1 MEEKAVNNGVYLTFI
16 SEPEIQMPNKLNVF
30 REKGIGASQT
40 NFTEYLYGENNSYLT
55 TYESLNKKQNIS
67 DSIRNYN
74 IKNYYGIRPV
84 LKTDGLMSELIKQ
97 NGKVINESEVVL
109 GSYPIEIVTD
119 NRLIASL
126 KKLDFNW
133 SVYNIPIG
141 DNVTPCHTVMFNNEE
156 YVYIKNKDIFVKVNP
171 LIWYYDEASNCLVSK
186 DIITAF
192 YTKIGIND
200 FQKYGYNFMNQ
211 YLIRDILKN
220 NLISLTK
227 SVNLV
232 MKKDSSEMYLP
243 YDYDIDMDNEGKL
256 YSHDENEYNIN
267 IGENVT
273 LISINSL
280 QYTFKNSYKHNPIF
294 NITIKGD
301 NKRIHIH
308 AFDFASLGINS
319 KIHNLT
325 IDSTNV
331 DLESPMICI
340 GGYIDNVSLK
350 CDLNYFTSLFL
361 SGDVIGHNLLK
372 GSNLTIKYTSEK
384 ELLLFLNDIK
394 KVADLLKKNA
404 LKGNHIY
411 FGYKKTAYNCVSLDN
426 KDYNF
431 EANNLFEQIG
441 LADITLDGP
450 EINIEK
456 VEKIVGINFNLIHTP
471 DDEPQKE
478 ISKVNDEQVLSKEAE
493 HILDLAKEIM
503 SIDYIGIDKENV
515 REKVDEIIDEYNNLY
530 SKETKGLSLS
540 TNSALY
546 TNTVIKLENLRDTLY
561 HNFEKNVDYYDI
573 LDLIEI
579 MIKKLNDEEIELNYE
594 ILNDINTL
602 NIILKYSDDDQTKEE
617 LIFYLESERKSITDY
632 LLGKKELDYKNI
644 NEFVKKFRLFLM
656 PILTKVSG
664 NVSKI
669 DVIEQIKNYAINEMN
684 NKSLENKNNYIRVI
698 LTEINKVKED
708 ILKVDNSYTF
718 EEIDFSSFNTGNEI
732 IDYLDSLFIKYYGIY
747 LRLYDEKQKQN
758 IYERNL
764 IPKIY

>member
-30 REKGIGASQT
+30 REKGIGTSQT

-109 GSYPIEIVTD
+109 GSYPTEIVTD

-133 SVYNIPIG
+133 NVYNIPIG
-141 DNVTPCHTVMFNNEE
+141 DNVTPCQTVMFKNEE

-220 NLISLTK
+220 NIISLTK

-256 YSHDENEYNIN
+256 YSHDEKEYNIN
-267 IGENVT
+267 IGETVT

-331 DLESPMICI
+331 DLESPMICV
-340 GGYIDNVSLK
+340 GGYIDNVNLK

-372 GSNLTIKYTSEK
+372 GSNLTISYTSEK

-441 LADITLDGP
+441 LADIALDGP

-493 HILDLAKEIM
+493 HILDLAKEII

-540 TNSALY
+540 TNGTLY

-573 LDLIEI
+573 LDLIEN
-579 MIKKLNDEEIELNYE
+579 MIKKLNDEEVELYYE

-632 LLGKKELDYKNI
+632 LLGKKEIDYKNI
-644 NEFVKKFRLFLM
+644 NEFVKKFRLFLV
-656 PILTKVSG
+656 PILAKVSG

-669 DVIEQIKNYAINEMN
+669 DVIEQIKNYALNEMN

-698 LTEINKVKED
+698 LTEISKVKED
-708 ILKVDNSYTF
+708 ILKLDSSYAF
-718 EEIDFSSFNTGNEI
+718 EDINYSSFNTGNEI

-758 IYERNL
+758 VYKKNL

>member
-16 SEPEIQMPNKLNVF
+16 SEPEIEMPHKLNVF
-30 REKGIGASQT
+30 REKGIGAFQT

-84 LKTDGLMSELIKQ
+84 LKTDGLMSELIRQ
-97 NGKVINESEVVL
+97 NATLISNDEVVL
-109 GSYPIEIVTD
+109 GSYPTEIVTD

-126 KKLDFNW
+126 KRLDFNW

-200 FQKYGYNFMNQ
+200 FIKYGYNFMNQ
-211 YLIRDILKN
+211 YLIRDILKI

-331 DLESPMICI
+331 DLESPMICV

-361 SGDVIGHNLLK
+361 SGDVIKHNLLK
-372 GSNLTIKYTSEK
+372 DSNLTISYTSEK

-478 ISKVNDEQVLSKEAE
+478 ISKVNNEQVLSKEAE
-493 HILDLAKEIM
+493 HILDLAKEII

-573 LDLIEI
+573 LDLIEN

-644 NEFVKKFRLFLM
+644 NDFIKRFRIFLV

-684 NKSLENKNNYIRVI
+684 NKSLENKNNYISVI

-708 ILKVDNSYTF
+708 ILKLDNSYTF
-718 EEIDFSSFNTGNEI
+718 EEIDYSSFNTGNEI

-747 LRLYDEKQKQN
+747 LRLYDETQKQN
-758 IYERNL
+758 VYKKNL

>member
-1 MEEKAVNNGVYLTFI
+1 MEKAVNNGVYLTFI
-16 SEPEIQMPNKLNVF
+16 SEPEIEMPHKLNVF

-109 GSYPIEIVTD
+109 GSYPTEIVTD

-133 SVYNIPIG
+133 NVYNIPIG
-141 DNVTPCHTVMFNNEE
+141 DNVTPCQTVMFNNEE

-200 FQKYGYNFMNQ
+200 FIKYGYNFMNQ
-211 YLIRDILKN
+211 YLIRDILKI
-220 NLISLTK
+220 NLIRLTK

-256 YSHDENEYNIN
+256 YSHDEKEYNIN
-267 IGENVT
+267 IGETVT

-331 DLESPMICI
+331 DLESPMICV

-361 SGDVIGHNLLK
+361 SGDVIKHNLLK
-372 GSNLTIKYTSEK
+372 GSNLTISYTSEK

-493 HILDLAKEIM
+493 HILDLAKEII

-515 REKVDEIIDEYNNLY
+515 RKNVDEIIDEYNNLY

-573 LDLIEI
+573 LDLISSL
-579 MIKKLNDEEIELNYE
+579 IKKLNDEEVELNYE

-602 NIILKYSDDDQTKEE
+602 NIILKYSEDNQTKIE
-617 LIFYLESERKSITDY
+617 IITYLESERKSITDY
-632 LLGKKELDYKNI
+632 LCNKKEIDYKNI
-644 NEFVKKFRLFLM
+644 NDFIKKFRIFLV
-656 PILTKVSG
+656 PILAKVSG

-669 DVIEQIKNYAINEMN
+669 DAMEQIKNYALNEMN

-698 LTEINKVKED
+698 LTEISKVKED
-708 ILKVDNSYTF
+708 ILKLDSSYTF
-718 EEIDFSSFNTGNEI
+718 EDINYSSFNTGKEI
-732 IDYLDSLFIKYYGIY
+732 IDYLDSLFIKYYRKYIE
-747 LRLYDEKQKQN
+747 LYDEKQKQN
-758 IYERNL
+758 IYKKNL

>member
-16 SEPEIQMPNKLNVF
+16 SELEIEMPHKLNVF

-97 NGKVINESEVVL
+97 NCKVINESEVVL
-109 GSYPIEIVTD
+109 GSYPTEIVTD

-133 SVYNIPIG
+133 NVYNIPIG
-141 DNVTPCHTVMFNNEE
+141 DNVTHCQTVMFNNEE

-200 FQKYGYNFMNQ
+200 FIKYGYNFMNQ
-211 YLIRDILKN
+211 YLIRDILKI

-267 IGENVT
+267 IGENVI

-331 DLESPMICI
+331 DLESPMICV

-361 SGDVIGHNLLK
+361 SGDVIKHNLLK
-372 GSNLTIKYTSEK
+372 GSNLTISYTSEK

-493 HILDLAKEIM
+493 HILDLAKEII
-503 SIDYIGIDKENV
+503 SINYIGIDKENI

-540 TNSALY
+540 MNSALY

-573 LDLIEI
+573 LDLIEN
-579 MIKKLNDEEIELNYE
+579 MIKKLNDEEVELNYE

-602 NIILKYSDDDQTKEE
+602 NIILKYSEDNQTKIE
-617 LIFYLESERKSITDY
+617 IITYLESERKSITDY
-632 LLGKKELDYKNI
+632 LCNKKEIDYKNI
-644 NEFVKKFRLFLM
+644 NDFIKKFRIFLV

-669 DVIEQIKNYAINEMN
+669 DVMEQIKNYAINEMN

-708 ILKVDNSYTF
+708 ILKLDNSYTF
-718 EEIDFSSFNTGNEI
+718 EDINYSSFNTGNEI

-758 IYERNL
+758 VYKKNL

>member
-16 SEPEIQMPNKLNVF
+16 SEPEIEMPHKLNVF
-30 REKGIGASQT
+30 REKGIGAFQT

-84 LKTDGLMSELIKQ
+84 LKTDGLMSELIRQ
-97 NGKVINESEVVL
+97 NATLISNDEVVL
-109 GSYPIEIVTD
+109 GSYPTEIVTD

-211 YLIRDILKN
+211 YLIRDILKI

-227 SVNLV
+227 PVNLV
-232 MKKDSSEMYLP
+232 VEKDSSEMYLP
-243 YDYDIDMDNEGKL
+243 YDYDIDIDSEGKL

-267 IGENVT
+267 IDEKIDLTSFNA
-273 LISINSL
+273 LE
-280 QYTFKNSYKHNPIF
+280 YTFKNSYKHNPIF
-294 NITIKGD
+294 NITIKGN
-301 NKRIHIH
+301 NKIAYSH
-308 AFDFASLGINS
+308 ALDFVSLGINAR
-319 KIHNLT
+319 IFNIVIDVNNLVV
-325 IDSTNV
+325 NHPV
-331 DLESPMICI
+331 ICA
-340 GGYIDNVSLK
+340 GGYIDNANIR
-350 CDLNYFTSLFL
+350 CDLNQFATLYL
-361 SGDVIGHNLLK
+361 SGDVIGHNILK
-372 GSNLTIKYTSEK
+372 GSNLTINYTLET
-384 ELLLFLNDIK
+384 EVYAFLIDIK
-394 KVADLLKKNA
+394 KLVNVLKKNA
-404 LKGNHIY
+404 LKDKQIY
-411 FGYKKTAYNCVSLDN
+411 FDYKKVVYECVSL
-426 KDYNF
+426 KEEDYNF
-431 EANNLFEQIG
+431 NDNNLFKQLG
-441 LADITLDGP
+441 LATLTLNGP
-450 EINIEK
+450 TINKDK
-456 VEKIVGINFNLIHTP
+456 VEKIIGN
-471 DDEPQKE
+471 DENIFYTFEDKTLKE
-478 ISKVNDEQVLSKEAE
+478 ISNDSSLSKEAT
-493 HILDLAKEIM
+493 HILDLAKEII
-503 SIDYIGIDKENV
+503 SIDYIGINKESV

-540 TNSALY
+540 TNSTLY

-573 LDLIEI
+573 LDLIEN
-579 MIKKLNDEEIELNYE
+579 MIKKLNDEEVELNYE

-708 ILKVDNSYTF
+708 ILKLDNSYTF
-718 EEIDFSSFNTGNEI
+718 EEIDYSSFNTGNEI

-747 LRLYDEKQKQN
+747 LRIYDEKQKQN
-758 IYERNL
+758 VYKKNL

>member
-16 SEPEIQMPNKLNVF
+16 SEPEIQMPHKLNVF

-97 NGKVINESEVVL
+97 NCKVINESEVVL
-109 GSYPIEIVTD
+109 GSYPTEIVTD

-133 SVYNIPIG
+133 NVYNIPIG
-141 DNVTPCHTVMFNNEE
+141 DNVTPCKTVMFNNEE

-200 FQKYGYNFMNQ
+200 FIKYGYNFMNQ
-211 YLIRDILKN
+211 YLIRDILKI

-331 DLESPMICI
+331 DLESPMICV

-361 SGDVIGHNLLK
+361 SGDVIKHNLLK
-372 GSNLTIKYTSEK
+372 GSNLTISYTSEK

-493 HILDLAKEIM
+493 HILDLAKEII
-503 SIDYIGIDKENV
+503 SIDYIEIDKENV
-515 REKVDEIIDEYNNLY
+515 RKNVDEIIDEYNNLY

-573 LDLIEI
+573 LDLIEN
-579 MIKKLNDEEIELNYE
+579 MIKKLNDEEVELNYE

-602 NIILKYSDDDQTKEE
+602 NIILKYSEDNQTKIE
-617 LIFYLESERKSITDY
+617 IITYLESERKSITDY
-632 LLGKKELDYKNI
+632 LCNKKEIDYKNI
-644 NEFVKKFRLFLM
+644 NDFIKKFRIFLV

-669 DVIEQIKNYAINEMN
+669 DVMEQIKNYAINEMN

-708 ILKVDNSYTF
+708 ILKLDNSYTF

-758 IYERNL
+758 VYKKNL

>member
-1 MEEKAVNNGVYLTFI
+1 MEKAVNNGVYLTFI
-16 SEPEIQMPNKLNVF
+16 SEPEIEMPHKLNVF
-30 REKGIGASQT
+30 REKGIASSQT
-40 NFTEYLYGENNSYLT
+40 DFTKFLYGENNSYST
-55 TYESLNKKQNIS
+55 TYESLNKKQNTS

-84 LKTDGLMSELIKQ
+84 LKTDGLMSELIRQ
-97 NGKVINESEVVL
+97 NATLISNDEVVL
-109 GSYPIEIVTD
+109 GSYPTEIVTD

-133 SVYNIPIG
+133 NVYNIPIG
-141 DNVTPCHTVMFNNEE
+141 DNVTPCQTVMFNNEE
-156 YVYIKNKDIFVKVNP
+156 YVYIKGKDIFVKVNP

-200 FQKYGYNFMNQ
+200 FQKYGYNFLNE
-211 YLIRDILKN
+211 YLIRDILKI

-361 SGDVIGHNLLK
+361 SGDVIKHNLLK
-372 GSNLTIKYTSEK
+372 GSNLTISYTSEK

-471 DDEPQKE
+471 DDEPQKK

-493 HILDLAKEIM
+493 HILDLAKEII
-503 SIDYIGIDKENV
+503 SIDYIGIDKENI

-561 HNFEKNVDYYDI
+561 HNFEKNVDYYEL
-573 LDLIEI
+573 LDLISSL
-579 MIKKLNDEEIELNYE
+579 IKKLNDEEVELNYE

-602 NIILKYSDDDQTKEE
+602 NIILKYSEDNQTKIE
-617 LIFYLESERKSITDY
+617 IITYLESERKSITDY
-632 LLGKKELDYKNI
+632 LCNKKEIDYKNI
-644 NEFVKKFRLFLM
+644 NDFIKKFRIFLV

-669 DVIEQIKNYAINEMN
+669 DVMEQIKNYAINEMN

-698 LTEINKVKED
+698 LTEINNVKED
-708 ILKVDNSYTF
+708 ILKLDNSYTF

-732 IDYLDSLFIKYYGIY
+732 IDYLDSLFIKYYRKYIE
-747 LRLYDEKQKQN
+747 LYDEMQKQN
-758 IYERNL
+758 VYERNL

>member
-16 SEPEIQMPNKLNVF
+16 SEQEIEMPNKLNVF
-30 REKGIGASQT
+30 REKGIDASQT

-109 GSYPIEIVTD
+109 GSYPTEIVTD

-133 SVYNIPIG
+133 NVYNIPIG
-141 DNVTPCHTVMFNNEE
+141 DNVTPCQTVMFNNEE

-200 FQKYGYNFMNQ
+200 FIKYGYNFMNQ

-220 NLISLTK
+220 NIISLTK

-256 YSHDENEYNIN
+256 YSHDEKEYNIN
-267 IGENVT
+267 IGETVT

-331 DLESPMICI
+331 DLESPMICV

-361 SGDVIGHNLLK
+361 SGDVIKHNLLK
-372 GSNLTIKYTSEK
+372 GSNLTISYTSEK

-411 FGYKKTAYNCVSLDN
+411 FGYKKIAYNCVSLDN

-456 VEKIVGINFNLIHTP
+456 VEKIIGVNFNLIHTP

-478 ISKVNDEQVLSKEAE
+478 ISNDSSLSKEAT
-493 HILDLAKEIM
+493 HILDLAKEIV
-503 SIDYIGIDKENV
+503 SIDYVGLDKDDV
-515 REKVDEIIDEYNNLY
+515 KRKVDAIIDEYNNLY
-530 SKETKGLSLS
+530 SKKEIGLSLS
-540 TNSALY
+540 TNNVLY
-546 TNTVIKLENLRDTLY
+546 TNTILKLENLKDTLY
-561 HNFEKNVDYYDI
+561 NNFEKNINYYDI
-573 LDLIEI
+573 LDLIES
-579 MIKKLNDEEIELNYE
+579 MIKKLNGEEIKLNYE
-594 ILNDINTL
+594 ILKDLDTL
-602 NIILKYSDDDQTKEE
+602 VNILKYSKD
-617 LIFYLESERKSITDY
+617 
-632 LLGKKELDYKNI
+632 
-644 NEFVKKFRLFLM
+644 
-656 PILTKVSG
+656 
-664 NVSKI
+664 
-669 DVIEQIKNYAINEMN
+669 
-684 NKSLENKNNYIRVI
+684 ENAK
-698 LTEINKVKED
+698 
-708 ILKVDNSYTF
+708 
-718 EEIDFSSFNTGNEI
+718 NEI
-732 IDYLDSLFIKYYGIY
+732 IS
-747 LRLYDEKQKQN
+747 
-758 IYERNL
+758 
-764 IPKIY
+764 

>member
-109 GSYPIEIVTD
+109 GSYPTEIVTD

-133 SVYNIPIG
+133 SVYNIPNG

-243 YDYDIDMDNEGKL
+243 YDYDIDIDNEGKL

-708 ILKVDNSYTF
+708 ILKLDNSYTF

-758 IYERNL
+758 IYKKNL

>member
-1 MEEKAVNNGVYLTFI
+1 MEKAVNNGVYLTFI
-16 SEPEIQMPNKLNVF
+16 LEPEIQMPNKLNVF

-55 TYESLNKKQNIS
+55 TYESLNKKQNTS

-109 GSYPIEIVTD
+109 GSYPTEIVTD

-133 SVYNIPIG
+133 NVYNIPIG
-141 DNVTPCHTVMFNNEE
+141 DNVTPCQTVIFNNEE

-200 FQKYGYNFMNQ
+200 FIKYGYNFMNQ
-211 YLIRDILKN
+211 YLIRDILKI

-267 IGENVT
+267 IGENVN

-331 DLESPMICI
+331 DLESPMICV

-361 SGDVIGHNLLK
+361 SGDVIKHNLLK
-372 GSNLTIKYTSEK
+372 GSNLTISYTSEK

-493 HILDLAKEIM
+493 HILDLAKEII
-503 SIDYIGIDKENV
+503 SIDYIGIDKENI

-530 SKETKGLSLS
+530 SKETKGLALS

-573 LDLIEI
+573 LDLISSL
-579 MIKKLNDEEIELNYE
+579 IKKLNDEELELNYE

-602 NIILKYSDDDQTKEE
+602 NIILKYSEDNQTKIE
-617 LIFYLESERKSITDY
+617 IITYLESERKSITDY
-632 LLGKKELDYKNI
+632 LCNKKEIDYKNI
-644 NEFVKKFRLFLM
+644 NEFVKKFRLFLV
-656 PILTKVSG
+656 PILAKVSG

-669 DVIEQIKNYAINEMN
+669 DVMEQIKNYALNEMN

-698 LTEINKVKED
+698 LTEISKVKED
-708 ILKVDNSYTF
+708 ILKLDSSYTF
-718 EEIDFSSFNTGNEI
+718 EDINYSSFNTGNEI

-747 LRLYDEKQKQN
+747 LRLSDEKQKQN
-758 IYERNL
+758 VYKKNL

>member
-16 SEPEIQMPNKLNVF
+16 SELEIEMPHKLNVF

-97 NGKVINESEVVL
+97 NCKVINESEVVL
-109 GSYPIEIVTD
+109 GSYPTEIVTD

-133 SVYNIPIG
+133 NVYNIPIG
-141 DNVTPCHTVMFNNEE
+141 DNVTHCQTVMFNNEE

-200 FQKYGYNFMNQ
+200 FIKYGYNFMNQ
-211 YLIRDILKN
+211 YLIRDILKI

-267 IGENVT
+267 IGENVI

-331 DLESPMICI
+331 DLESPMICV

-361 SGDVIGHNLLK
+361 SGDVIKHNLLK
-372 GSNLTIKYTSEK
+372 GSNLTISYTSEK

-493 HILDLAKEIM
+493 HILDLAKEII
-503 SIDYIGIDKENV
+503 SIDYIGIDKENI

-530 SKETKGLSLS
+530 SKETKGLALS

-573 LDLIEI
+573 LDLISNL
-579 MIKKLNDEEIELNYE
+579 IKKLNDEEVELNYE

-602 NIILKYSDDDQTKEE
+602 NIILKYSEDNQTKIE
-617 LIFYLESERKSITDY
+617 IITYLESERKSITDY
-632 LLGKKELDYKNI
+632 LCNKKEIDYKNI
-644 NEFVKKFRLFLM
+644 NDFIKKFRLFLV
-656 PILTKVSG
+656 PILAKVSG

-698 LTEINKVKED
+698 LTEINKVKGD
-708 ILKVDNSYTF
+708 ILKLDSSYTF
-718 EEIDFSSFNTGNEI
+718 EDIDFSSFNTGKEI
-732 IDYLDSLFIKYYGIY
+732 IDYLDSLFIKYYRKYIE
-747 LRLYDEKQKQN
+747 LYDEKQKQN
-758 IYERNL
+758 VYKKNL